1 MQTDFLTIKDPPAIF
16 SAACIGGN
24 KEHAGPLG
32 EMFDDFDPTDTF
44 GAPTWEQSEA
54 ELQRK
59 TFSLALQKAGR
70 KPQEVDL
77 LLAGDLINQC
87 TSSAYGLRSY
97 EIPFLGLYGACSTS
111 AEGLALAAL
120 LSDKFPCIGVVTSS
134 HNCAAERQFR
144 SPLEYGGQ
152 RTPTAQWTVTAAGAF
167 LVSRSAHGPRIRD
180 VLIGRSQDS
189 GVTDAAN
196 MGAAMA
202 TAAADTLL
210 RYFTKTDTTPADYD
224 RIFTGDLGAEGS
236 SILTELLRREG
247 ITLGAEYADC
257 GMCIYDLAT
266 QDMHA
271 GGSGCGC
278 GASVLAGHILP
289 LLQNGSLHNVLYI
302 ATGALMNPASVEQ
315 GLSIL
320 GIAHLVHITSD
331 QVPKEMA

>member
-1 MQTDFLTIKDPPAIF
+1 MQTGIRKLETPPAIIA
-16 SAACIGGN
+16 AACIGGG

-32 EMFDDFDPTDTF
+32 VMLDEYDDTDTF

-54 ELQRK
+54 ELQRRV
-59 TFSLALQKAGR
+59 FARVLAKAGITE
-70 KPQEVDL
+70 QDVDL

-87 TSSAYGLRSY
+87 TSSAYGLLDY
-97 EIPFLGLYGACSTS
+97 DIPFAGLYGACSTS

-120 LSDKFPCIGVVTSS
+120 LSDKLPCIGVVTSS

-152 RTPTAQWTVTAAGAF
+152 RPPTAQWTVTAAGSF
-167 LVSRSAHGPRIRD
+167 LVSRNGRGPRIRD
-180 VLIGRSQDS
+180 VLLGRSQDS

-202 TAAADTLL
+202 IAAADTLL
-210 RYFTKTDTTPADYD
+210 RYLRESDTIPSDYD
-224 RIFTGDLGAEGS
+224 RILTGDLGKEGA

-247 ITLGAEYADC
+247 YTLGAEYADC
-257 GMCIYDLAT
+257 GMMIYDLEG

-289 LLQNGSLHNVLYI
+289 LVAEGRHCNILYM
-302 ATGALMNPASVEQ
+302 ATGALMSPACVEQ
-315 GLSIL
+315 GLAIPS
-320 GIAHLVHITSD
+320 IAHLVHVTAD
-331 QVPKEMA
+331 E

>member
-1 MQTDFLTIKDPPAIF
+1 MQKGPITLDTPPAIF
-16 SAACIGGN
+16 SAACIGGS

-32 EMFDDFDPTDTF
+32 AMLDAYDLTDTF

-54 ELQRK
+54 EMQRK
-59 TFSLALQKAGR
+59 AFAIALQKASR
-70 KPQEVDL
+70 TPQDVDL

-87 TSSAYGLRSY
+87 TSSAYGLLSY
-97 EIPFLGLYGACSTS
+97 DIPFVGLYGACSTS

-120 LSDKFPCIGVVTSS
+120 LSDKFPCAGVVTSS

-144 SPLEYGGQ
+144 SPLEYGSQ

-167 LVSRSAHGPRIRD
+167 LVSRRAHGPRIRD
-180 VLIGRSQDS
+180 VLLGRSQDS
-189 GVTDAAN
+189 GVSDAAN

-210 RYFTKTDTTPADYD
+210 RYFQATDTVPADYD
-224 RIFTGDLGAEGS
+224 RILTGDLGAEGS
-236 SILTELLRREG
+236 SILTELLRREK
-247 ITLGAEYADC
+247 ITLGTEYADC
-257 GMCIYDLAT
+257 GMLIYDLAA

-289 LLQNGSLHNVLYI
+289 LVENKSYHSILYV
-302 ATGALMNPASVEQ
+302 ATGALMSPASVEQ
-315 GLSIL
+315 GLSIP
-320 GIAHLVHITSD
+320 GIAHLLHITAD
-331 QVPKEMA
+331 D